1 MYNVMIRPHK
11 EYGDF
16 LKKYGNVLQMQSCP
30 DPVNDGEGRGYNMVG
45 GKSSI
50 TTTKNGNVGWQ
61 NKFESQ

>member
-30 DPVNDGEGRGYNMVG
+30 DPVNDGEGEGLQHGRGQVKYNHYKKWECGLAEQV
-45 GKSSI
+45 
-50 TTTKNGNVGWQ
+50 
-61 NKFESQ
+61 